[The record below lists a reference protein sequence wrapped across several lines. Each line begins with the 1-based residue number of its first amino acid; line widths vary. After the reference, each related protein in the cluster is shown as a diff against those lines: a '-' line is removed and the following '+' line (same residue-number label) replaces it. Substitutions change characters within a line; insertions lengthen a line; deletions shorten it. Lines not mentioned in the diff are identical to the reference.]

1 MEDIAEVDITIIN
14 ANLGTALGISNPAAD
29 LDIFLDDNGG
39 LYEDSELWLDAE
51 LWGI

>member
-14 ANLGTALGISNPAAD
+14 VNLGTALGISNPADD

-39 LYEDSELWLDAE
+39 LYEDGELWRNAE
-51 LWGI
+51 LWGL